1 MYFNEHRS
9 CHPWTGSHKPF
20 IKESE
25 NVKPPARTIMNSD
38 IGSMYFYLLQMY
50 PNVVNVYET
59 YGKDT
64 CNILSM
70 DGTSGFSSVGVNL
83 YVTMVKKSHL

>member
-1 MYFNEHRS
+1 
-9 CHPWTGSHKPF
+9 
-20 IKESE
+20 
-25 NVKPPARTIMNSD
+25 MNSD

-50 PNVVNVYET
+50 PNVANVYET

-70 DGTSGFSSVGVNL
+70 DGTSGFSSVVVNL
-83 YVTMVKKSHL
+83 YVTMAKK